1 MRTGSRRRSRGHS
14 LCVVGILAL
23 AVSLAI
29 GLDWVACA
37 HHTWALASG
46 PMEAIKGSIDDA
58 LRILADKDLQGKDKS
73 KERRQKLEAV
83 VSSRF
88 SYEEMSRRTLGAQWA
103 KMSEAEREEFVELF
117 RGLLVNSYADRVESY
132 SGDPINYVG
141 ERVENEYAEVRTR
154 VMLGQAEVPLDYRL
168 IKRDGDWRVY
178 DVVIDGISLVSNYRG
193 QFSKIL
199 KNGSY
204 QDLVEQ
210 LRKKSDKLA
219 ASSKIP

>member
-1 MRTGSRRRSRGHS
+1 MHRVSRRQSRGHS
-14 LCVVGILAL
+14 TRLVGILAL
-23 AVSLAI
+23 TLSLAV
-29 GLDWVACA
+29 GLDWLAGA
-37 HHTWALASG
+37 RHTWALAAG
-46 PMEAIKGSIDDA
+46 PMEAVKGSIDDA
-58 LRILADKDLQGKDKS
+58 LRILADKELKGQDKS

-83 VSSRF
+83 VASRF
-88 SYEEMSRRTLGAQWA
+88 SYEEMSRRALGAQWT
-103 KMSEAEREEFVELF
+103 KLSEAERQEFVELF
-117 RGLLVNSYADRVESY
+117 RSLLINSYADRVESY
-132 SGDPINYVG
+132 SGEPINYVG
-141 ERVENEYAEVRTR
+141 ERVEKEYGEVRTK

-168 IKRDGDWRVY
+168 INRAGDWRVY

-219 ASSKIP
+219 ASSKTP

>member
-1 MRTGSRRRSRGHS
+1 MRTASRRQSGGHGAHI
-14 LCVVGILAL
+14 VRMLAL
-23 AVSLAI
+23 TLSLAV
-29 GLDWVACA
+29 GVDWLAGA
-37 HHTWALASG
+37 RHIWALASG
-46 PMEAIKGSIDDA
+46 PMEAVKGSIDDA
-58 LRILADKDLQGKDKS
+58 LRILADKELKGHDKA

-88 SYEEMSRRTLGAQWA
+88 SYEEMSRRALGAQWT
-103 KMSEAEREEFVELF
+103 KLSEAERQEFVELF
-117 RGLLVNSYADRVESY
+117 RTLLITSYADRVESY
-132 SGDPINYVG
+132 SGEPINYVG
-141 ERVENEYAEVRTR
+141 ERVEKEYGEVRTK

-168 IKRDGDWRVY
+168 INRAGDWRVY

-210 LRKKSDKLA
+210 LRKKTDKLA
-219 ASSKIP
+219 ASSATP